1 LACHLKGYVVEKY
14 VNFIK
19 EVKEELKK
27 IVWPTKDE
35 TIGTTTVVVIFVVLM
50 AIFLGVVD
58 VALSKI
64 IQFIV
69 G

>member
-1 LACHLKGYVVEKY
+1 MEKLKK
-14 VNFIK
+14 FIQ

-27 IVWPTKDE
+27 VVWPTKNE
-35 TIGTTTVVVIFVVLM
+35 TIQITVVVVVMVILVS
-50 AIFLGVVD
+50 AFLGVVD

-64 IQFIV
+64 VKMIV

>member
-1 LACHLKGYVVEKY
+1 MEKFKR
-14 VNFIK
+14 FIE

-27 IVWPTKDE
+27 VVWPTRDQ
-35 TIGTTTVVVIFVVLM
+35 TIQTTIVVIVMTLIVS
-50 AIFLGVVD
+50 AFLGIVD

-64 IQFIV
+64 INLIV

>member
-1 LACHLKGYVVEKY
+1 MEKY
-14 VNFIK
+14 INFIK

-27 IVWPTKDE
+27 VVWPSREE
-35 TIGTTTVVVIFVVLM
+35 TVGTTTVVIVFVILM
-50 AIFLGVVD
+50 AVFLGVVD

-64 IQFIV
+64 IEFIV

>member
-1 LACHLKGYVVEKY
+1 MEKY
-14 VNFIK
+14 INFFK

-27 IVWPTKDE
+27 IVWPSRDE
-35 TIGTTTVVVIFVVLM
+35 TVGTTTVVIIFVLVM
-50 AIFLGVVD
+50 AVFLGVVD

-64 IQFIV
+64 IEFIV

>member
-1 LACHLKGYVVEKY
+1 MEKY

>member
-1 LACHLKGYVVEKY
+1 VEKFKR
-14 VNFIK
+14 FIE

-27 IVWPTKDE
+27 VVWPTRDQ
-35 TIGTTTVVVIFVVLM
+35 TIQTTIVVIVMTLIVST
-50 AIFLGVVD
+50 FLGIVD

-64 IQFIV
+64 INLIV

>member
-1 LACHLKGYVVEKY
+1 MEKY

-35 TIGTTTVVVIFVVLM
+35 TIGTTTVVIVFVVLM

>member
-1 LACHLKGYVVEKY
+1 VEKY

-35 TIGTTTVVVIFVVLM
+35 TIGTTTVVIVFVVLM

>member
-1 LACHLKGYVVEKY
+1 MEKY
-14 VNFIK
+14 INFLK

-35 TIGTTTVVVIFVVLM
+35 TIGTTTVVIIFVVLM

>member
-1 LACHLKGYVVEKY
+1 MEKY
-14 VNFIK
+14 INFFR

-27 IVWPTKDE
+27 IVWPSRDE
-35 TIGTTTVVVIFVVLM
+35 TIGTTTVVIIFVLIM
-50 AIFLGVVD
+50 AVFLGVVD

-64 IQFIV
+64 IEFIV

>member
-1 LACHLKGYVVEKY
+1 MEKY
-14 VNFIK
+14 INFIK

-27 IVWPTKDE
+27 VVWPSKNE
-35 TIGTTTVVVIFVVLM
+35 TIGTTTVVIIFVILM
-50 AIFLGVVD
+50 ALFLGVVD

-64 IQFIV
+64 IEFIV